1 MAQGEPGRITGHTL
15 YGFAGTPATLCMD
28 LQELRPLSLI
38 CCTDLQELWPHSLWI
53 CQNSGHTLYGFAGTP
68 ATLCTDLQ
76 ELRPLSL
83 ICCTDLQ
90 ELRLHSLISCT
101 YLLELQPYS
110 VISCT
115 PPSLTNLRK
124 CSEFPTLS
132 ELCRMPQDF
141 PWNSGGPCWPLPEIS
156 NSP

>member
-68 ATLCTDLQ
+68 ATLCTDL
-76 ELRPLSL
+76 
-83 ICCTDLQ
+83 
-90 ELRLHSLISCT
+90 
-101 YLLELQPYS
+101 LELQPLS
-110 VISCT
+110 LISCT